1 MTVLYTDVVS
11 RSTTWNFAKL
21 LLRWKGSLWKVIWA
35 ELVLWLLIY
44 TLVSLMYRLLLN
56 CDQREQFE
64 NFVKFWSQYTGESF
78 VPLTFILGFFVSLV
92 VDRWWSMY
100 QCMGS
105 TETVATLVASYIEG
119 SDEETITVKR
129 NIIRYMVLTQAMMYL
144 KISFGVRKCYPNLE
158 ALRNAGLINEIEL
171 KTMEETDSPNSKHWM
186 PIYWSMSLIK
196 QAKRDG
202 KIESDSDSFV
212 VDLYA
217 RLREYKN
224 NLSNVNSYMCVPI
237 PLAYTQVVFL
247 AVRLYF
253 LIALFANQYLNFNNT
268 VGGVDLCPRNLTATS
283 SSSSSNKAPE
293 FEVRFGVDL
302 FFPFATVVQFFF
314 YVGWVKVAESLFNPF
329 GGDDDDFEVVE
340 LLAKNL
346 QNGLLI
352 VDGAFNK
359 TPAQIRDPYSK
370 TGSDAPFPPT
380 KHRSFLDVPI
390 TAIKRGVNRIQD
402 TAVNQFHE
410 VKNSRHLSL
419 HPSQPKLTTEIS

>member
-21 LLRWKGSLWKVIWA
+21 LFRWKGSLWKVIWP
-35 ELVLWLLIY
+35 ELALWLIVY
-44 TLVSLMYRLLLN
+44 TLVSLLYRLLLN

-64 NFVKFWSQYTGESF
+64 NFVKFWSQYTGASF

-92 VDRWWSMY
+92 VRRWWSMY
-100 QCMGS
+100 ESLGS
-105 TETVATLVASYIEG
+105 TETVATLLASYIKG
-119 SDEETITVKR
+119 SDEETITMKR
-129 NIIRYMVLTQAMMYL
+129 NIVRYMVLTQAMVYL
-144 KISFGVRKCYPNLE
+144 MISLGFRKRYPNLE
-158 ALRNAGLINEIEL
+158 ALRNAGIVNDIEL
-171 KTMEETDSPNSKHWM
+171 KIMEETDSPNLKHWM
-186 PIYWSMSLIK
+186 PINWAMSLIK
-196 QAKRDG
+196 LAKRDG
-202 KIESDSDSFV
+202 KIESDSDNYV

-217 RLREYKN
+217 RLRDYKN
-224 NLSNVNSYMCVPI
+224 NLSRVSNYMCVPI

-253 LIALFANQYLNFNNT
+253 LIALFANQYLNINNT
-268 VGGVDLCPRNLTATS
+268 VGGVDKCPRNSTATS

-293 FEVRFGVDL
+293 IELRFGVDL
-302 FFPFATVVQFFF
+302 FFPFATVVEFFF

-329 GGDDDDFEVVE
+329 GGDDDDFEVNE
-340 LLAKNL
+340 LLVRNL

-380 KHRSFLDVPI
+380 KKHRSFLVPI
-390 TAIKRGVNRIQD
+390 PAIKRSGNVRNFAKRGSISPRL
-402 TAVNQFHE
+402 A
-410 VKNSRHLSL
+410 
-419 HPSQPKLTTEIS
+419 TETVFTC